1 MQTQFLINIYRP
13 TFWSFKYTTCTIEKL
28 HNQLNNYFKKSV
40 IHAYCI
46 LMNDELK
53 KMYNYNRLLWS
64 ILDSRYFN
72 FSKAIRIYMK
82 ITNYF
87 HKNMY
92 SCNIYY
98 NIYIIECNF
107 IITLINIMKYVPRIE
122 NILKHFLAQPVI
134 MYFI

>member
-53 KMYNYNRLLWS
+53 K
-64 ILDSRYFN
+64 
-72 FSKAIRIYMK
+72 
-82 ITNYF
+82 
-87 HKNMY
+87 
-92 SCNIYY
+92 C
-98 NIYIIECNF
+98 
-107 IITLINIMKYVPRIE
+107 IITIDYYDLFLIVDILVLVKQYV
-122 NILKHFLAQPVI
+122 
-134 MYFI
+134 FI